1 MPREGERTHMNRS
14 EIAISVIAR
23 ITGIPTESITPEM
36 ELVADLDMDSA
47 KALELLVELEDR
59 FGVEID
65 DDDAGSLN
73 TVGDVLA
80 TVNSL
85 ENLSV

>member
-1 MPREGERTHMNRS
+1 MTRS
-14 EIAISVIAR
+14 EIALSIIAK
-23 ITGIPTESITPEM
+23 ITGVQAASIAPEM

-59 FGVEID
+59 FDVEID
-65 DDDAGSLN
+65 DEDAATLN

-80 TVNSL
+80 TINSL
-85 ENLSV
+85 EIPSA